1 MLIYAKHF
9 MTMFKMFI
17 LIFIIVEIVYLIK
30 YIYSNIQKYVFT
42 HEINFEE
49 RYGANTWVLITGC
62 SSGQGQRFA
71 YEFAKRNFNIILVG
85 NKKILNV
92 ENDIKKRYNVKTR
105 TCITNFC
112 KAYKKS
118 YFDKIDKLL
127 NNLDGE
133 LSILVNNVGHRT
145 AWQAYHMMPTQT
157 IIDTIVC
164 GTVVQSLFTH
174 IAINHFEKRD
184 RKYKSCIINI
194 TAMCLTPPLW
204 VGVMNHISVPYLSVY
219 ESANAFGFFHSN
231 SIQKE
236 YEDHIDVL
244 NITPAA
250 VITENTQYLEDTLG
264 SVNCKHYVKNIFK
277 LIGNYTG
284 PQHAYWKH
292 ELFGFL
298 SNFIDADT
306 ILYHTGKLVSE
317 NYMTSYNFKNSTT

>member
-1 MLIYAKHF
+1 MLIYDHYF
-9 MTMFKMFI
+9 MKMI
-17 LIFIIVEIVYLIK
+17 KILVLIFIIAEIFYFIK
-30 YIYSNIQKYVFT
+30 YVWLNIQKHVFT
-42 HEINFEE
+42 NEINFEE
-49 RYGANTWVLITGC
+49 RYGKNTWVLITGC
-62 SSGQGQRFA
+62 SSGQGKRFA

-85 NKKILNV
+85 NKKILHV
-92 ENDIKKRYNVKTR
+92 ENDIKKRYNVKTQ

-112 KAYKKS
+112 KAYKTS

-145 AWQAYHMMPTQT
+145 AWHSYHTMPKQT

-184 RKYKSCIINI
+184 KKYKSCIINV
-194 TAMCLTPPLW
+194 TSMCLTPPLW
-204 VGVMNHISVPYLSVY
+204 VGVMNHISIPYLSVY

-236 YEDHIDVL
+236 YEKYIDVL

-250 VITENTQYLEDTLG
+250 VITENTPFLEDTIG

-292 ELFGFL
+292 ELLGFL
-298 SNFIDADT
+298 SNFIDADK
-306 ILYHTGKLVSE
+306 ILCNVGEMISH
-317 NYMTSYNFKNSTT
+317 NYMKTFIAGIES

>member
-1 MLIYAKHF
+1 
-9 MTMFKMFI
+9 MTMFKMLI
-17 LIFIIVEIVYLIK
+17 LIFIIVEIMYLIK
-30 YIYSNIQKYVFT
+30 YVYSNIQKYVFT
-42 HEINFEE
+42 NEINFEE
-49 RYGANTWVLITGC
+49 RYGKNTWVLITGC

-85 NKKILNV
+85 NKKILDV
-92 ENDIKKRYNVKTR
+92 ENNIKKRYNVKTR

-118 YFDKIDKLL
+118 YFNKIDKLL

-145 AWQAYHMMPTQT
+145 AWQSYHMMPKQT

-184 RKYKSCIINI
+184 HKYKSCIINI
-194 TAMCLTPPLW
+194 TAMCLTPSLW
-204 VGVMNHISVPYLSVY
+204 VGTTNHISIPFLSVY
-219 ESANAFGFFHSN
+219 EAANAFGFFHSN

-236 YEDHIDVL
+236 YAKYIDVL
-244 NITPAA
+244 NITPGA
-250 VITENTQYLEDTLG
+250 VITENTPHLVDTLG

-292 ELFGFL
+292 ELLGFL
-298 SNFIDADT
+298 SNFINVDSTLHNTGQIIAD
-306 ILYHTGKLVSE
+306 H
-317 NYMTSYNFKNSTT
+317 YMKSYNLKNNKT